1 MDRNSVMLR
10 ELCVL
15 FGSVEVN
22 VGGGVSDYD
31 GEVREG
37 GKGQMMGNMVGMEVL
52 NKCVLV
58 NEQ

>member
-37 GKGQMMGNMVGMEVL
+37 GKG
-52 NKCVLV
+52 
-58 NEQ
+58 